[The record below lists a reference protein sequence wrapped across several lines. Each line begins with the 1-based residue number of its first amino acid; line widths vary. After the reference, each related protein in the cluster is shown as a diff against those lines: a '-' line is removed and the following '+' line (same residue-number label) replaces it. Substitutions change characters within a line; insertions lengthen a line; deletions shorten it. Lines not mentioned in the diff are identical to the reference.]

1 MILLS
6 DIVQRLVTVALW
18 EYALLVVLLE
28 YVVQVAMLE
37 YVVQVALLEYV
48 VQVALLEY
56 IAQVALLA
64 YVVQVARVGLARSRV
79 FYLHVPHYSY
89 AHSLVYLDHNSCYE

>member
-18 EYALLVVLLE
+18 EYVLLIVLLE
-28 YVVQVAMLE
+28 YVVQVAMLQ
-37 YVVQVALLEYV
+37 YVMQVALM
-48 VQVALLEY
+48 EY

-64 YVVQVARVGLARSRV
+64 YVVQVARVGLVRRRV
-79 FYLHVPHYSY
+79 FYLHVLHYCY
-89 AHSLVYLDHNSCYE
+89 AHSLAYLDHCSCYE

>member
-6 DIVQRLVTVALW
+6 DIVQRLVTVTLW
-18 EYALLVVLLE
+18 DYALLVVLLE
-28 YVVQVAMLE
+28 CVVQVAMLE
-37 YVVQVALLEYV
+37 HV

-89 AHSLVYLDHNSCYE
+89 AYSLVYLDHNSCYE

>member
-18 EYALLVVLLE
+18 DYALLVVLLE
-28 YVVQVAMLE
+28 FVVQVAMLE
-37 YVVQVALLEYV
+37 HV